1 MIGKIKFGDITI
13 NVQHLCEESYKTL
26 LKDTKLDVNK
36 WKHTMERKN
45 QHHKDVSS
53 SKN

>member
-13 NVQHLCEESYKTL
+13 NVQNLCEESYKTL

-36 WKHTMERKN
+36 WKHHGEEESMP
-45 QHHKDVSS
+45 
-53 SKN
+53 